1 MSCKYVD
8 PVRWQTPDFFELPS
22 SSKLLFCYFYDNCDL
37 AGFIPVNKPLWSVY
51 TGIPKDELDK
61 VIDTLSEF
69 VIVEDGIAWLCNH
82 LVDNRNFPLNERNK
96 AHRSIINLFER
107 NSNHISS
114 FKYYSSL
121 TLQDTTRLYKD
132 YTRQDNTG
140 EDLSSFDP
148 PSSNDK
154 IGLKPGELLQ
164 MRENAKSSED

>member
-69 VIVEDGIAWLCNH
+69 VIVEDGIAWLSNH
-82 LVDNRNFPLNERNK
+82 LVDNRNFPLNKRNK
-96 AHRSIINLFER
+96 AHKAIINLFER
-107 NSNHISS
+107 NSNHVSS
-114 FKYYSSL
+114 FQYYSSL
-121 TLQDTTRLYKD
+121 TIQDTTRQYKD
-132 YTRQDNTG
+132 NTIQYRGIQWHSKGNQSRESRTSFLPGGRKEEFKGQSSG
-140 EDLSSFDP
+140 EIL
-148 PSSNDK
+148 
-154 IGLKPGELLQ
+154 
-164 MRENAKSSED
+164 